1 MNDYIPQNGEW
12 NKAYYILST
21 MSLEG
26 NVNGIGLEKKT
37 NGSIKRSQA
46 ALKFGYGRGF
56 QNFKGYM
63 DYVAV
68 FLCRLNEPVRKC
80 TPVHF

>member
-12 NKAYYILST
+12 NEAYYMLST

-37 NGSIKRSQA
+37 NGSIKQSQA
-46 ALKFGYGRGF
+46 APRIGYGR
-56 QNFKGYM
+56 
-63 DYVAV
+63 
-68 FLCRLNEPVRKC
+68 
-80 TPVHF
+80 

>member
-12 NKAYYILST
+12 NEAYYMLST

-37 NGSIKRSQA
+37 NGPIKRSQA

-56 QNFKGYM
+56 QNFKSYM

-68 FLCRLNEPVRKC
+68 FLCRLKNL
-80 TPVHF
+80 

>member
-12 NKAYYILST
+12 NEAYYMLST

-26 NVNGIGLEKKT
+26 NVNGIRRMDPLSNHRRLPYWIRKMVSELQGL
-37 NGSIKRSQA
+37 
-46 ALKFGYGRGF
+46 YG
-56 QNFKGYM
+56 
-63 DYVAV
+63 
-68 FLCRLNEPVRKC
+68 LCSGVPLQTKEPVRKC

>member
-12 NKAYYILST
+12 NEAYYMLST

-37 NGSIKRSQA
+37 NGSIKQSQA
-46 ALKFGYGRGF
+46 ALMFGYGR
-56 QNFKGYM
+56 
-63 DYVAV
+63 
-68 FLCRLNEPVRKC
+68 
-80 TPVHF
+80 